1 MKKNTSN
8 NYNNFKDLIK
18 QEETKAL
25 ADFNPN
31 IEIKIPEDIQKMRIK
46 EIKQSEAI
54 KLAKNTFKENNNKRT
69 FKNKTTG
76 NKIKVVADDIKESIH
91 KTFSNKNQKKY
102 LKESSR
108 NYYKSYQHDRGESYY
123 PIIGDII
130 FLDWYDENGN
140 QDGTS
145 DHVGI
150 VTRTDITNRNIY
162 TIEGN
167 TSNKCAEKMYS
178 FDDVQVMGYGSP
190 KYE

>member
-31 IEIKIPEDIQKMRIK
+31 IEIKIPEDIQKIRIK

-102 LKESSR
+102 LKDSSR

-130 FLDWYDENGN
+130 FFDWYDKNGN

-167 TSNKCAEKMYS
+167 TSNKCAERMYS

>member
-31 IEIKIPEDIQKMRIK
+31 IEIKIPEDIQKIRIK

-102 LKESSR
+102 LKDSSR
-108 NYYKSYQHDRGESYY
+108 NYYKSY
-123 PIIGDII
+123 
-130 FLDWYDENGN
+130 
-140 QDGTS
+140 
-145 DHVGI
+145 
-150 VTRTDITNRNIY
+150 
-162 TIEGN
+162 
-167 TSNKCAEKMYS
+167 
-178 FDDVQVMGYGSP
+178 
-190 KYE
+190 